1 MGVALDQ
8 LAWGANVKSET
19 QVELLSP
26 IVWLPPSPLHDDALR
41 LVITSEMQERAKGR
55 ESRGMA
61 SVTWGV
67 AKLK

>member
-8 LAWGANVKSET
+8 LAWGANAQSEI

-26 IVWLPPSPLHDDALR
+26 IGWLPLSPLHDDALR
-41 LVITSEMQERAKGR
+41 LAIASGMQERAKGR

-61 SVTWGV
+61 SVTWGI